1 MSEEATNNAEET
13 NDAAEATEAEAS
25 EATEA
30 TATAEAPAAAE
41 AKSFDKKISDLGD
54 DIAKLTLKE
63 AVDLADYMK
72 DTYNIDPAAGGAVM
86 MAGPAGG
93 GGDGDGGGEQT
104 EFDVMLESAGDKKI
118 QVIKVV
124 REATGLGL
132 KEAKAI
138 VDDAPTAIKEKASK
152 EEAEDLKAK
161 IEEAGGVV
169 NLK

>member
-54 DIAKLTLKE
+54 DIAQLTLKE

-72 DTYNIDPAAGGAVM
+72 DTYNIEPAAGGAVM